1 MYSSTARIYKTMK
14 VPINWYFWIGIWRPV
29 LEFEK
34 GGKVRRQRFC
44 MTARAGCVQS
54 AASRRQ
60 SRTQA
65 LSLRTKDEL
74 IQFLHARFS
83 LETRPVWHPGGR
95 FWALRGSTACRR
107 HGAEIRSPKSCDAAE
122 WSAVQNN
129 FAVICPSSSSSFYI
143 ARHHT
148 IDNPTSHPHE
158 RDA

>member
-1 MYSSTARIYKTMK
+1 MIDMLLIGTVVLYYPTVQYYTKFSSTRFHY
-14 VPINWYFWIGIWRPV
+14 RV
-29 LEFEK
+29 L
-34 GGKVRRQRFC
+34 VV
-44 MTARAGCVQS
+44 VQS

>member
-1 MYSSTARIYKTMK
+1 MIDMLLIGTVVLYYPTVQYYTKFSSICT
-14 VPINWYFWIGIWRPV
+14 
-29 LEFEK
+29 
-34 GGKVRRQRFC
+34 RFHY
-44 MTARAGCVQS
+44 RVVVQS

-122 WSAVQNN
+122 WLAMQNN
-129 FAVICPSSSSSFYI
+129 FAVQKSFLISSFYPC
-143 ARHHT
+143 T
-148 IDNPTSHPHE
+148 ILIQFPPSQT
-158 RDA
+158 

>member
-1 MYSSTARIYKTMK
+1 MIDMLLIGTVVLYYPTVQYYTKFSSICT
-14 VPINWYFWIGIWRPV
+14 
-29 LEFEK
+29 
-34 GGKVRRQRFC
+34 RFHY
-44 MTARAGCVQS
+44 RVVVQS

-129 FAVICPSSSSSFYI
+129 FAAICPSSSSSFYI